1 MELDFMLLTNY
12 AEVGGNGLL
21 YMSGAGWDTITVGA
35 PIPEAPADVFAMM
48 QGTLVIRLLF
58 HSTETGR
65 EHGVGVTITDED
77 GSEINKL
84 EAQVRVERTPGLPP
98 TWSQPLNLPVLLTG
112 VALPRPGHY
121 RINLVVNGQFVGDR
135 PFRVIKGY

>member
-35 PIPEAPADVFAMM
+35 PIPEVPPEVFALI

-58 HSTETGR
+58 HSTETER
-65 EHGVGVTITDED
+65 EHGVLVSITDED

-84 EAQVRVERTPGLPP
+84 EAQVRVESSPGFPA
-98 TWSQPLNLPVLLTG
+98 TWSQPLNLPVPLTG

>member
-12 AEVGGNGLL
+12 AETGGNGLL
-21 YMSGAGWDTITVGA
+21 YIAGAGWDTVTMPA
-35 PIPEAPADVFAMM
+35 PIPDAPPEVFAVI

-65 EHGVGVTITDED
+65 DHTFTVTITDED

-84 EAQVRVERTPGLPP
+84 DGQVRVERTPGLPATWGQP
-98 TWSQPLNLPVLLTG
+98 TNLPVPLTG
-112 VALPRPGHY
+112 IALPRAGQY
-121 RINLVVNGQFVGDR
+121 RINLLVNGQFVGEK
-135 PFRVIKGY
+135 PFRVLKGY

>member
-21 YMSGAGWDTITVGA
+21 YMSGAGWDTITMGA
-35 PIPEAPADVFAMM
+35 PIPEAPPEVFAVI

-65 EHGVGVTITDED
+65 EHGVLVSITDED
-77 GSEINKL
+77 GTEINKL
-84 EAQVRVERTPGLPP
+84 EAQVRVEQIPGFPA
-98 TWSQPLNLPVLLTG
+98 TWGQPLNLPVPLTG

-121 RINLVVNGQFVGDR
+121 RINLVVNGQFVGDL

>member
-12 AEVGGNGLL
+12 AEIGGNGLL
-21 YMSGAGWDTITVGA
+21 YIAGAGWDTVTMGA
-35 PIPEAPADVFAMM
+35 PVPDAPPEVFAVI

-65 EHGVGVTITDED
+65 DHAFTVTLTDED

-84 EAQVRVERTPGLPP
+84 EGQVRVDRTPGLPA
-98 TWSQPLNLPVLLTG
+98 TWDQPINLPVPLTG
-112 VALPRPGHY
+112 IALPRPGQY
-121 RINLVVNGQFVGDR
+121 RINLLVNGQFVGDK
-135 PFRVIKGY
+135 PFRVLKGY